1 MKGRREAA
9 LGFSDVCAKLRVTRL
24 RHDRRYLSNTV
35 CSLNVLP
42 RNESAYDVDARR
54 KRRPNRVSAPEA
66 AGLEGP
72 FRVNP
77 HEWGL
82 FNLGLCRHLR
92 PARKITP
99 LLDSR

>member
-54 KRRPNRVSAPEA
+54 IDNDAPIACRHQRRPGWKAPFA
-66 AGLEGP
+66 
-72 FRVNP
+72 
-77 HEWGL
+77 
-82 FNLGLCRHLR
+82 
-92 PARKITP
+92 
-99 LLDSR
+99 